1 MVKVVAVQGS
11 SFKKQELFSATTRTL
26 VARFFRAKQPPA
38 YIHDSMVSARYT
50 FTISGLYYMVLR
62 GQPWAK
68 SVDLLM
74 ERTNLPINGGFECQ
88 TCGCVLNA
96 SVPTAMQCFSVW
108 RCLAS
113 NPPPPPPPPPTPM
126 QSE

>member
-11 SFKKQELFSATTRTL
+11 SYKKQELFSATTRTL

-50 FTISGLYYMVLR
+50 FTISGLYCMVLR

-74 ERTNLPINGGFECQ
+74 EMYQSRRVIKFNLCLCTCVHCRKHTNGKSRKSCNY
-88 TCGCVLNA
+88 T
-96 SVPTAMQCFSVW
+96 
-108 RCLAS
+108 R
-113 NPPPPPPPPPTPM
+113 
-126 QSE
+126 

>member
-11 SFKKQELFSATTRTL
+11 SYKKQELFSATTRTL
-26 VARFFRAKQPPA
+26 VARFFRAKQPPE

-50 FTISGLYYMVLR
+50 FTISGLYCMVLR

-74 ERTNLPINGGFECQ
+74 EMYQAANQRWF
-88 TCGCVLNA
+88 
-96 SVPTAMQCFSVW
+96 
-108 RCLAS
+108 
-113 NPPPPPPPPPTPM
+113 
-126 QSE
+126 